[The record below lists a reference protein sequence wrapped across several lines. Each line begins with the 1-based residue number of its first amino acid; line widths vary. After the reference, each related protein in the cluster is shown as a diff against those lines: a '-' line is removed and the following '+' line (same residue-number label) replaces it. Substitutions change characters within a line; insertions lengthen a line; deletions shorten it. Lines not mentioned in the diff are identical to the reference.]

1 MKNRSTAFFGG
12 SFDPPHLCHVLVAAL
27 GLSSDAV
34 DDILVAP
41 CFAHP
46 FNKKMATFEH
56 RLEMCR
62 RAFAPFGPRVEVSDI
77 ERSLGGSGRT
87 LNTLQELHKRFPKR
101 AFRLLVGS
109 DILQEKDSWYR
120 FEEVALLAP
129 PLVVG
134 RAGQKPGAGIV
145 LPDVSSSQVRSLLVQ
160 GQDPAGLLPAAVHAY
175 VLEHQLY
182 LEGPQQ

>member
-27 GLSSDAV
+27 GLSSGEV

-46 FNKKMATFEH
+46 FNKKMAPFEH
-56 RLEMCR
+56 RIEMCR
-62 RAFAPFGPRVEVSDI
+62 RAFAPFGQRVEVSDI
-77 ERSLGGSGRT
+77 ERSLGGAGRT
-87 LNTLQELHKRFPKR
+87 LDTLRELQKQLADRV
-101 AFRLLVGS
+101 FRLLVGS

-120 FEEVALLAP
+120 FDEVARIAP

-134 RAGQKPGAGIV
+134 RAGQTPGAGFV
-145 LPDVSSSQVRSLLVQ
+145 LPDVSSSQVRTMLARRQ
-160 GQDPAGLLPAAVHAY
+160 ECAGLLPASVRAY
-175 VLEHQLY
+175 VSQHQLY
-182 LEGPQQ
+182 LQGPQ